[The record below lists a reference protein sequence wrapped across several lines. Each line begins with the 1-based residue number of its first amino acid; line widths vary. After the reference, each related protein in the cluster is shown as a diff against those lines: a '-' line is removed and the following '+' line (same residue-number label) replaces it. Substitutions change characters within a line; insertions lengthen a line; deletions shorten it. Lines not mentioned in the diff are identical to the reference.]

1 MSRLWDCVNFA
12 PEFLEMEKAKA
23 QTQLINKVDNTT
35 AEIYMYG
42 VIGSGLDIDTNVVV
56 AEIEKLRKQ
65 GCRNFRFYVNSE
77 GGEVI
82 QGSALF
88 NYLDRT
94 DIKVEWVVDGIAAS
108 MMAMLI
114 SNPKHK
120 VIAAKYASFMYHRVQ
135 GTCNGNSDEVR
146 NLATM
151 IDTFEKSLID
161 MMAAKMKVSSEAVKK
176 EFFTDGLD
184 HWMNAEEAKAR
195 GLVDEIITGKNITPA
210 PKELSGVSAVRD
222 FYSKQLFNFHNQT
235 QKSMIENKAKI
246 AQVLNLAESEVDSE
260 EKITAAV
267 QNVVT
272 DNGRLHNQV
281 AAKDA
286 EIAGLKNQI
295 ANMKGEKVKA
305 LIDSA
310 VAAKKFGEDEREDY
324 TKLATDNF
332 ELAEKMI
339 AKMKGVDPVV
349 NHLGGDNE
357 PDEEK
362 NWTFDDYHKRGK
374 LENLKKTNREKY
386 NRLFSI
392 KYGHKPN
399 N

>member
-1 MSRLWDCVNFA
+1 
-12 PEFLEMEKAKA
+12 MEKTQA
-23 QTQLINKVDNTT
+23 QLINKVDNTT

-65 GCRNFRFYVNSE
+65 GCRNFKFYVNSE

-82 QGSALF
+82 QGNALF

-146 NLATM
+146 NLAAM

-161 MMAAKMKVSSEAVKK
+161 MMAAKMNASPEDVKK

-195 GLVDEIITGKNITPA
+195 GLVDEIITGKKITPA
-210 PKELSGVSAVRD
+210 PKELSGISAVRD
-222 FYSKQLFNFHNQT
+222 FYSKQLFNFHKT

-246 AQVLNLAESEVDSE
+246 AQLLNIAEKDVDDND
-260 EKITAAV
+260 KVMAAV
-267 QNVVT
+267 QNVVKENGTLRDQLKAST
-272 DNGRLHNQV
+272 DE
-281 AAKDA
+281 ADA
-286 EIAGLKNQI
+286 LKNQI
-295 ANMKGEKVKA
+295 AAMKSAKVKS

-310 VAAKKFGEDEREDY
+310 IAAKKFGEDEREDY

-339 AKMKGVDPVV
+339 GKLKGVDPVV
-349 NHLGGDNE
+349 DHIGGGKE
-357 PDEEK
+357 PEEEK
-362 NWTFDDYHKRGK
+362 DWTFDDYHKNGK
-374 LENLKKTNREKY
+374 LENLKKENPEKF
-386 NRLFSI
+386 NKLFKI
-392 KYGHKPN
+392 KFGHNPKN
-399 N
+399 

>member
-1 MSRLWDCVNFA
+1 MNFA
-12 PEFLEMEKAKA
+12 PEFLAMEKS

-65 GCRNFRFYVNSE
+65 GCRNFKFYVNSE

-82 QGSALF
+82 QGNALF

-184 HWMNAEEAKAR
+184 HWMNAEEAKSR
-195 GLVDEIITGKNITPA
+195 GLVDEIITGKKITPA
-210 PKELSGVSAVRD
+210 PKELSGVSAMRD
-222 FYSKQLFNFHNQT
+222 FYSKQLFNFHNKT
-235 QKSMIENKAKI
+235 QKSMIKDTAKM
-246 AQVLNLAESEVDSE
+246 AQLLNIAESEVDTD
-260 EKITAAV
+260 EKVMAAV

-272 DNGRLHNQV
+272 ENGNLRNQV
-281 AAKDA
+281 STKDA
-286 EIAGLKNQI
+286 EITNLKNQI
-295 ANMKGEKVKA
+295 AGLKGEKVKA
-305 LIDSA
+305 LIDKA
-310 VAAKKFGEDEREDY
+310 IADKKFGEDEREDY
-324 TKLATDNF
+324 TKLATNDF
-332 ELAEKMI
+332 ALAEKLI

-349 NHLGGDNE
+349 DHLGKGEE
-357 PDEEK
+357 PAEEK
-362 NWTFDDYHKRGK
+362 DWTFDDYHKKGK
-374 LENLKKTNREKY
+374 LENLKKNNPEKY
-386 NRLFSI
+386 NKLFKI
-392 KYGHKPN
+392 KYGHYPN
-399 N
+399 E

>member
-1 MSRLWDCVNFA
+1 MT
-12 PEFLEMEKAKA
+12 
-23 QTQLINKVDNTT
+23 QTQLINRVDKTT

-56 AEIEKLRKQ
+56 AEIEKLRRQ
-65 GCRNFRFYVNSE
+65 GCRSIRFYVNSE
-77 GGEVI
+77 GGEVV
-82 QGSALF
+82 QGNALF

-94 DIKVEWVVDGIAAS
+94 DISVEWVVDGIAAS

-135 GTCNGNSDEVR
+135 GTCSGNSDEVR
-146 NLATM
+146 NLAAM

-161 MMAAKMKVSSEAVKK
+161 MMAAKMGASPEDVRE

-184 HWMNAEEAKAR
+184 HWMNADEAKAR
-195 GLVDEIITGKNITPA
+195 GLVDEIITGKKIIPA
-210 PKELSGVSAVRD
+210 PKGLTGTSAVCD
-222 FYSKQLFNFHNQT
+222 YYSKQLFNFHKT

-246 AQVLNLAESEVDSE
+246 AQLLNIAEKDVDDND
-260 EKITAAV
+260 KVMAAV

-272 DNGRLHNQV
+272 ENGTLRDRLKSSTDEV
-281 AAKDA
+281 DA
-286 EIAGLKNQI
+286 LKNQI
-295 ANMKGEKVKA
+295 AAMESAKVKS

-310 VAAKKFGEDEREDY
+310 IAAKKIGEDERDDY

-339 AKMKGVDPVV
+339 GKLKGVEPVV
-349 NHLGGDNE
+349 GHLGGGNE
-357 PDEEK
+357 PEEEK
-362 NWTFDDYHKRGK
+362 DWTFDDYHKNGK
-374 LENLKKTNREKY
+374 LENLKKERPEKY
-386 NRLFSI
+386 NRLFKI
-392 KYGHKPN
+392 KFGHNPN

>member
-1 MSRLWDCVNFA
+1 
-12 PEFLEMEKAKA
+12 MEKTQA
-23 QTQLINKVDNTT
+23 QLINKVDNTT

-65 GCRNFRFYVNSE
+65 GCRSFRFYVNSE

-82 QGSALF
+82 QGNALF

-94 DIKVEWVVDGIAAS
+94 DISVEWVVDGIAAS

-146 NLATM
+146 NLAAM

-161 MMAAKMKVSSEAVKK
+161 MMAAKMKASPEDVKK

-195 GLVDEIITGKNITPA
+195 GLVDEIITGKKITPA
-210 PKELSGVSAVRD
+210 PKELSGISAVRD
-222 FYSKQLFNFHNQT
+222 FYSKQLFNFHKT

-246 AQVLNLAESEVDSE
+246 AQLLNIAEKDVDDND
-260 EKITAAV
+260 KVMAAV
-267 QNVVT
+267 QNVVKENGTLRDQLKAST
-272 DNGRLHNQV
+272 DE
-281 AAKDA
+281 ADA
-286 EIAGLKNQI
+286 LRNQI
-295 ANMKGEKVKA
+295 AAMKSAKVKS

-310 VAAKKFGEDEREDY
+310 IAAKKFGEDEREDY

-339 AKMKGVDPVV
+339 GKLKGVDPVV
-349 NHLGGDNE
+349 DHLGGGKE
-357 PDEEK
+357 PEEEK
-362 NWTFDDYHKRGK
+362 DWTFDDYHKNGK
-374 LENLKKTNREKY
+374 LENLKKENPEKY
-386 NRLFSI
+386 NKLFKI
-392 KYGHKPN
+392 KFGHNPKN
-399 N
+399 

>member
-1 MSRLWDCVNFA
+1 
-12 PEFLEMEKAKA
+12 MEKTQA
-23 QTQLINKVDNTT
+23 QLINKVDNTT

-82 QGSALF
+82 QGNALF

-146 NLATM
+146 NLAAM

-161 MMAAKMKVSSEAVKK
+161 MMAAKMNASPEDVKK

-195 GLVDEIITGKNITPA
+195 GLVDEIITGKKITPA
-210 PKELSGVSAVRD
+210 PKELSGISAVRD
-222 FYSKQLFNFHNQT
+222 FYSKQLFNFHKT

-246 AQVLNLAESEVDSE
+246 AQLLNIAEKDVDDND
-260 EKITAAV
+260 KVMAAV
-267 QNVVT
+267 QNVVKENGTLRDQLKAST
-272 DNGRLHNQV
+272 DE
-281 AAKDA
+281 ADA
-286 EIAGLKNQI
+286 LKNQI
-295 ANMKGEKVKA
+295 AAMKSAKVKS

-310 VAAKKFGEDEREDY
+310 IAAKKFGEDEREDY

-339 AKMKGVDPVV
+339 GKLKGVDPVV
-349 NHLGGDNE
+349 DHLGGGKE
-357 PDEEK
+357 PEEEK
-362 NWTFDDYHKRGK
+362 DWTFDDYHKNGK
-374 LENLKKTNREKY
+374 LENLKKENPEKF
-386 NRLFSI
+386 NKLFKI
-392 KYGHKPN
+392 KFGHNPKN
-399 N
+399 